1 MTLKEPPA
9 QTAPA
14 PGPSLDGPVARLDW
28 PAVAAEHARALALAK
43 TGQVREAVEVLRRA
57 LREGIDPEP
66 LNDLAVLQN
75 STGNSDEARDLLR
88 ALVRLHPEYL
98 QSARNLA
105 ALAPAPPSAGAAA
118 PFDVGVRAPEGDK
131 GGMVYYGKIYDNVRD
146 CPADRDIANYI
157 DLHEPRD
164 GGLTVFHFGTGGH
177 HHIGLANQRREHP
190 NRIIGITA
198 SPGEYERYM
207 QLCVEDGSLGGNY
220 LVYFGDI
227 YNLRPEYL
235 PTLDVASMPHIGEYY
250 DASQVKE
257 AGVHVGG
264 STDRSYVPLNDRSLV
279 ELIVDKLV
287 VGGRLLIYV
296 RSHGASSTREIL
308 GDLVTKTRLSYQM
321 TYESIAVF
329 AKCPPN

>member
-1 MTLKEPPA
+1 MALTESPA
-9 QTAPA
+9 QPSVAPV
-14 PGPSLDGPVARLDW
+14 PSFDGPAARLDW

-43 TGQVREAVEVLRRA
+43 MGQVREAVDVLREA
-57 LREGIDPEP
+57 LRGGIDPEP

-75 STGNSDEARDLLR
+75 STGSSDEARDLLR
-88 ALVRLHPEYL
+88 ALVRLYPEYL
-98 QSARNLA
+98 LSARNLA
-105 ALAPAPPSAGAAA
+105 ALAPAVPSAGPAA
-118 PFDVGVRAPEGDK
+118 PFDVAAHAREGGQ
-131 GGMVYYGKIYDNVRD
+131 GGLVCYGKIYDNVRD
-146 CPADRDIANYI
+146 CPADRDIATYL

-177 HHIGLANQRREHP
+177 HHIGLANHRREHP
-190 NRIIGITA
+190 NRVIGITA
-198 SPGEYERYM
+198 SPGEYDRYM
-207 QLCVEDGSLGGNY
+207 QLCVEDGSLGSNY

-264 STDRSYVPLNDRSLV
+264 TTDRSYAPLNDRSLV

-296 RSHGASSTREIL
+296 RSHGADTTRAIL
-308 GDLVTKTRLSYQM
+308 DDLVTGTRLSYRM
-321 TYESIAVF
+321 MYESIAVF
-329 AKCPPN
+329 TKGPC